1 MLRKQY
7 PTVKIVKK
15 VVPAK
20 KVVRLQ
26 QGGLVS
32 PNVNTANTLPSRPTG
47 KKKGVKRIYYG

>member
-26 QGGLVS
+26 QGGLVTGK
-32 PNVNTANTLPSRPTG
+32 PNSLPSRPTG
-47 KKKGVKRIYYG
+47 KKKGVRRIYYG